1 MTAPAWRRRQTRVR
15 SLLGLLALATV
26 AANLG
31 CAQFRAR
38 RQKTTNAASPALG
51 TELPGNDIYARNTV
65 APATDTKLSAESLPG
80 NSVAANEG
88 LADASSSIAEP
99 APAESAVRLQPPV
112 LIDPARVGMVTTT
125 AGVPDGARLI
135 ASSRPVARTDGATKP
150 PAAESTHQVVAEA
163 RQTLD
168 LMTTYQLAVK
178 RQERVNGNLLP
189 AEDLLM
195 SIRRSPKAARLTWV
209 DGPHQ
214 GREVL
219 YRADEPGGLMHVNMA
234 DSKLPLPRLA
244 IAPDSP
250 MVMKNSRHPIT
261 EAGLDPI
268 IASMEQADQ
277 AGTLVDLGMQTPA
290 PLDHPHAAILRRTEN
305 GDIWRAYFDPVTHLP
320 ALVECRGNNGD
331 LLEYYLFQQLRAN
344 VAELAS
350 ASAFDPEARWGPP
363 RGLFDRGRAR
373 TASEGTAA
381 TTR

>member
-26 AANLG
+26 GANLG

-38 RQKTTNAASPALG
+38 RQKASSVASPVLG
-51 TELPGNDIYARNTV
+51 AELPGNDIYARNTNT
-65 APATDTKLSAESLPG
+65 PANGTKVPAESLLVD
-80 NSVAANEG
+80 SAAASG
-88 LADASSSIAEP
+88 GPADAGSLNAEP
-99 APAESAVRLQPPV
+99 ALAESAVRLQPPV
-112 LIDPARVGMVTTT
+112 LIDPARVGTVPTT

-135 ASSRPVARTDGATKP
+135 AGSRPAARTDEPTNP
-150 PAAESTHQVVAEA
+150 PAAGSIHQVVAEA

-168 LMTTYQLAVK
+168 LMTTYQLALK

-189 AEDLLM
+189 AEDLVM
-195 SIRRSPKAARLTWV
+195 CIRRSPKAARLTWV
-209 DGPHQ
+209 DGPHK

-268 IASMEQADQ
+268 IASMEQAEQ

-290 PLDHPHAAILRRTEN
+290 PLDHPHATILRRAEN
-305 GDIWRAYFDPVTHLP
+305 GDVWRAYFDPVNHLP
-320 ALVECRGNNGD
+320 ALVECRGSNGD
-331 LLEYYLFQQLRAN
+331 LIEYYLFQQLQVN

-363 RGLFDRGRAR
+363 RGLFDRGRTR